1 MARIFNTFGPRMRID
16 DGRVVSNFIVQAL
29 RNEDITIYG
38 DGTQTRSFCYIDDMV
53 EGIIKFVGLDND
65 FTGPLNLGNP
75 DEYAIQQLAEI
86 ILELTNS
93 KSKLVYKDLP
103 SDDPKRRKPDITL
116 AKKKLLWEP
125 KTTLNDGIRQTIS
138 YFSDLIA

>member
-1 MARIFNTFGPRMRID
+1 MRID

-53 EGIIKFVGLDND
+53 EGITKFVGLDND

-75 DEYAIQQLAEI
+75 DEYTIQELAEI
-86 ILELTNS
+86 IVKLTNS
-93 KSKLVYKDLP
+93 RSSLIFKDLP
-103 SDDPKRRKPDITL
+103 SDDPKRRRPDITL
-116 AKKKLLWEP
+116 AKKKLSWEP
-125 KTTLNDGIRQTIS
+125 KTTLEKGIGKTIE
-138 YFSDLIA
+138 YFNHLIT